1 MDQVGLSFPEKSM
14 RCRVVRRRTQAEHMH
29 DVDAR
34 TTMRGIAESYDKLAR
49 PAEERA
55 QKPED

>member
-1 MDQVGLSFPEKSM
+1 M
-14 RCRVVRRRTQAEHMH
+14 RRVVRRRTQAEHMH

>member
-14 RCRVVRRRTQAEHMH
+14 RRVVRRRTQAEHMH

>member
-1 MDQVGLSFPEKSM
+1 MKQRLIENAQHWRDRAEEV
-14 RCRVVRRRTQAEHMH
+14 RTQAEHMH

-34 TTMRGIAESYDKLAR
+34 TMMRGMSESYDKLAR
-49 PAEERA
+49 RAEERA